1 MKKSITLFTAILS
14 ISFLLIGCNAKEN
27 ENEKASATKIEKGK
41 EKIEVT
47 DLSGRKVTFDKVPD
61 SFATLSMGD
70 MNIIHALGGKIVGR
84 PDAKITLPED
94 IKKVQVIGNAH
105 QPNFEQIAS
114 LKPDVLIANNGFQK
128 NVPTVERQ
136 GTKVMISSANSV
148 LDIQKNIEL
157 YGTIMKKEDKAKE
170 LNQKINDQMKTYEKK
185 SDVKALLVYGA
196 PGTYLAALPTSLS
209 GDILEKTGG
218 KNIAADFPEM
228 KEYPQYAQLSVERII
243 EANPDVIYLITHG
256 DPNSVKKAFEG
267 EMMKNEAWKN
277 LDAVK
282 QNRVVILPPDLF
294 GSNPGTK
301 VTEAMDFMY
310 KSIQDVRK

>member
-14 ISFLLIGCNAKEN
+14 IFFLLIGCSAKGD
-27 ENEKASATKIEKGK
+27 EKASAIKTEKGK
-41 EKIEVT
+41 EKIEIT
-47 DLSGRKVTFDKVPD
+47 DLSGRKVTFDKVPE

-70 MNIIHALGGKIVGR
+70 MDIIHALGGKIVGR
-84 PDAKITLPED
+84 PDTKLTLPDEL
-94 IKKVQVIGNAH
+94 KKAQVIGNAH

-114 LKPDVLIANNGFQK
+114 LKPDVLVANNGFQK
-128 NVPTVERQ
+128 NVPTVEGQ
-136 GTKVMISSANSV
+136 GTQVIISSANSV
-148 LDIQKNIEL
+148 QDIQKNIEL
-157 YGTIMKKEDKAKE
+157 YGTVMKKEDKAKE
-170 LNQKINDQMKTYEKK
+170 INQKMNDQMKKYEKK
-185 SDVKALLVYGA
+185 SDAKALLVYGA

-218 KNIAADFPEM
+218 KNIASDFPET

-256 DPNSVKKAFEG
+256 DPKSVKKAFEG

-277 LDAVK
+277 LEAVK

>member
-1 MKKSITLFTAILS
+1 M
-14 ISFLLIGCNAKEN
+14 LIGCSAKGD
-27 ENEKASATKIEKGK
+27 EKASATKTEKGK
-41 EKIEVT
+41 EKIEIT
-47 DLSGRKVTFDKVPD
+47 DLSGRKVTFDKVPE

-70 MNIIHALGGKIVGR
+70 MDIIHALGGKVVGR
-84 PDAKITLPED
+84 PDTKLTLPEEL
-94 IKKVQVIGNAH
+94 KKAKVIGNAH

-114 LKPDVLIANNGFQK
+114 LKPDVLVANNGFQK
-128 NVPTVERQ
+128 NVPTVEGQ
-136 GTKVMISSANSV
+136 GTKVIISSANSV
-148 LDIQKNIEL
+148 QDIQKNIEL
-157 YGTIMKKEDKAKE
+157 YGTVMKKEDKAKE
-170 LNQKINDQMKTYEKK
+170 LNQKINEQMKKYEKK

-209 GDILEKTGG
+209 GDVLEKTGG
-218 KNIAADFPEM
+218 KNIASDFPET

-256 DPNSVKKAFEG
+256 DPKSVKKAFEG

>member
-1 MKKSITLFTAILS
+1 
-14 ISFLLIGCNAKEN
+14 
-27 ENEKASATKIEKGK
+27 
-41 EKIEVT
+41 
-47 DLSGRKVTFDKVPD
+47 
-61 SFATLSMGD
+61 FATLSMGD

-128 NVPTVERQ
+128 NVPTVEGQ
-136 GTKVMISSANSV
+136 GTKVMISSTNSV
-148 LDIQKNIEL
+148 QDILKNIEL

-170 LNQKINDQMKTYEKK
+170 LNQKITNQMKTYEKK

>member
-14 ISFLLIGCNAKEN
+14 IFFLLIGCSAKGD
-27 ENEKASATKIEKGK
+27 EKASAIKTEKGK
-41 EKIEVT
+41 EKIEIT
-47 DLSGRKVTFDKVPD
+47 DLSGRKVTFDKVPE

-70 MNIIHALGGKIVGR
+70 MDIIDVLGGKIVGR
-84 PDAKITLPED
+84 PDTKLTLPDEL
-94 IKKVQVIGNAH
+94 KKAQVIGNAH

-114 LKPDVLIANNGFQK
+114 LKPDVLVANNGFQK
-128 NVPTVERQ
+128 NVPTVEGQ
-136 GTKVMISSANSV
+136 GTQVIISSANSV
-148 LDIQKNIEL
+148 QDIQKNIEL
-157 YGTIMKKEDKAKE
+157 YGTVMKKEDKAKE
-170 LNQKINDQMKTYEKK
+170 INQKMNDQMKKYEKK

-218 KNIAADFPEM
+218 KNIASDFPET

-256 DPNSVKKAFEG
+256 DPKSVKKAFEG

-277 LDAVK
+277 LEAVK

>member
-14 ISFLLIGCNAKEN
+14 IFFLLIGCSAKGD
-27 ENEKASATKIEKGK
+27 EKASATKTEKGK
-41 EKIEVT
+41 EKIEIT
-47 DLSGRKVTFDKVPD
+47 DLSGRKVTFDKVPE

-70 MNIIHALGGKIVGR
+70 MDIIHALGGKIVGR
-84 PDAKITLPED
+84 PDTKLTLPDEL
-94 IKKVQVIGNAH
+94 KKAQVIGNAH
-105 QPNFEQIAS
+105 QPNFEQIVS
-114 LKPDVLIANNGFQK
+114 LKPDVLVANNGFQK
-128 NVPTVERQ
+128 NVPTVEGQ
-136 GTKVMISSANSV
+136 GTQVIISSANSV
-148 LDIQKNIEL
+148 QDIQKNIEL
-157 YGTIMKKEDKAKE
+157 YGTVMKKEDKAKE
-170 LNQKINDQMKTYEKK
+170 IIQKMNDQMKKYEKK

-218 KNIAADFPEM
+218 KNIASDFPET

-256 DPNSVKKAFEG
+256 DPKSVKKAFEG

-277 LDAVK
+277 LEAVK

>member
-14 ISFLLIGCNAKEN
+14 IFFLLIGCSAKGD
-27 ENEKASATKIEKGK
+27 EKASATKTEKGK
-41 EKIEVT
+41 EKIEIT
-47 DLSGRKVTFDKVPD
+47 DLSGRKVTFDKVPE

-70 MNIIHALGGKIVGR
+70 MDIIPALGGKIVGR
-84 PDAKITLPED
+84 PDTKLTLPDEL
-94 IKKVQVIGNAH
+94 KKAQVIGNAH

-114 LKPDVLIANNGFQK
+114 LKPDVLVANNGFQK
-128 NVPTVERQ
+128 NVPTVEGQ
-136 GTKVMISSANSV
+136 GTQVIISSANSV
-148 LDIQKNIEL
+148 QDIQKNIEL
-157 YGTIMKKEDKAKE
+157 YGTVMKKEDKAKE
-170 LNQKINDQMKTYEKK
+170 INQKMNDQMKKYEKK
-185 SDVKALLVYGA
+185 SDAKALLVYGA

-218 KNIAADFPEM
+218 KNIASDFPET

-256 DPNSVKKAFEG
+256 DPKSVKKAFEG

-277 LDAVK
+277 LEAVK

>member
-1 MKKSITLFTAILS
+1 
-14 ISFLLIGCNAKEN
+14 
-27 ENEKASATKIEKGK
+27 
-41 EKIEVT
+41 
-47 DLSGRKVTFDKVPD
+47 
-61 SFATLSMGD
+61 
-70 MNIIHALGGKIVGR
+70 
-84 PDAKITLPED
+84 
-94 IKKVQVIGNAH
+94 
-105 QPNFEQIAS
+105 
-114 LKPDVLIANNGFQK
+114 
-128 NVPTVERQ
+128 
-136 GTKVMISSANSV
+136 
-148 LDIQKNIEL
+148 
-157 YGTIMKKEDKAKE
+157 MKKEDKAKE
-170 LNQKINDQMKTYEKK
+170 LNQKINDQMKKYEKK

-256 DPNSVKKAFEG
+256 DPKSVKKAFEG

>member
-14 ISFLLIGCNAKEN
+14 IFFLLIGCSAKGD
-27 ENEKASATKIEKGK
+27 EKASATEKGK

-47 DLSGRKVTFDKVPD
+47 DLSGRKVTFNKVPET
-61 SFATLSMGD
+61 FATLSMGD

-128 NVPTVERQ
+128 NVPTVEDQ
-136 GTKVMISSANSV
+136 GTKVMISSANSIQ
-148 LDIQKNIEL
+148 DIQKNIEL
-157 YGTIMKKEDKAKE
+157 YGTIMKEEDKAKE
-170 LNQKINDQMKTYEKK
+170 LNQKINDQIKTYEKK

-209 GDILEKTGG
+209 GDILDKTGG

>member
-1 MKKSITLFTAILS
+1 M
-14 ISFLLIGCNAKEN
+14 LIGCSAKGD
-27 ENEKASATKIEKGK
+27 EKASATKTEKGK
-41 EKIEVT
+41 EKIEIT
-47 DLSGRKVTFDKVPD
+47 DLSGRKVTFDKVPE

-70 MNIIHALGGKIVGR
+70 MDIIHALGGKIVGR
-84 PDAKITLPED
+84 PDTKLTLPDEL
-94 IKKVQVIGNAH
+94 KKAQVIGNAH

-114 LKPDVLIANNGFQK
+114 LKPDVLVANNGFQK
-128 NVPTVERQ
+128 NVPTVEGQ
-136 GTKVMISSANSV
+136 GTQVIISSANSV
-148 LDIQKNIEL
+148 QDIQKNIEL
-157 YGTIMKKEDKAKE
+157 YGTVMKKEDKAKE
-170 LNQKINDQMKTYEKK
+170 INQKMNDQMKKYEKK

-218 KNIAADFPEM
+218 KNIASDFPET

-256 DPNSVKKAFEG
+256 DPKSVKKAFEG

-277 LDAVK
+277 LEAVK

>member
-14 ISFLLIGCNAKEN
+14 IFFLLIGCSAKED
-27 ENEKASATKIEKGK
+27 EKASAIKTEKGK
-41 EKIEVT
+41 EKIEIT
-47 DLSGRKVTFDKVPD
+47 DLSGRKVTFDKVPE

-70 MNIIHALGGKIVGR
+70 MDIIDVLGGKIVGR
-84 PDAKITLPED
+84 PDTKLTLPDEL
-94 IKKVQVIGNAH
+94 KKAQVIGNAH

-114 LKPDVLIANNGFQK
+114 LKPDVLVANNGFQK
-128 NVPTVERQ
+128 NVPTVEGQ
-136 GTKVMISSANSV
+136 GTQVIISSANSIQ
-148 LDIQKNIEL
+148 DIQKNIEL
-157 YGTIMKKEDKAKE
+157 YGTVMKKEDKAKE
-170 LNQKINDQMKTYEKK
+170 INQKMNDQMKKYEKK

-218 KNIAADFPEM
+218 KNIASDFPET

-256 DPNSVKKAFEG
+256 DPKSVKKAFEG
-267 EMMKNEAWKN
+267 EMKKNEAWKN
-277 LDAVK
+277 LEAVK

>member
-1 MKKSITLFTAILS
+1 MKKSITLFTAFLS
-14 ISFLLIGCNAKEN
+14 IFFLLIGCSAKGD
-27 ENEKASATKIEKGK
+27 EKASATKTEKGK
-41 EKIEVT
+41 EKIEIT
-47 DLSGRKVTFDKVPD
+47 DLSGRKVTFDKVPE

-70 MNIIHALGGKIVGR
+70 MDIIHALGGKVVGR
-84 PDAKITLPED
+84 PDTKLTLPEEL
-94 IKKVQVIGNAH
+94 KKAKIIGNAH

-114 LKPDVLIANNGFQK
+114 LKPDVLVANNGFQK
-128 NVPTVERQ
+128 NVPTVEGQ
-136 GTKVMISSANSV
+136 GTQVIISSANSV
-148 LDIQKNIEL
+148 QDIQKNIEL
-157 YGTIMKKEDKAKE
+157 YGTVMKKEDKAKE
-170 LNQKINDQMKTYEKK
+170 INQKMNDQMKKYEKK
-185 SDVKALLVYGA
+185 SDAKALLVYGA

-218 KNIAADFPEM
+218 KNIASDFPET

-256 DPNSVKKAFEG
+256 DPKSVKKAFEG

-277 LDAVK
+277 LEAVK

>member
-14 ISFLLIGCNAKEN
+14 VFFLLIGCSAKGDERT
-27 ENEKASATKIEKGK
+27 AATKTEKGK

-47 DLSGRKVTFDKVPD
+47 DLSGRKVTFDKVPE

-128 NVPTVERQ
+128 NVPTVEGQ
-136 GTKVMISSANSV
+136 GTKVMISSTNSV
-148 LDIQKNIEL
+148 QDILKNIEL

-170 LNQKINDQMKTYEKK
+170 LNQKITNQMKTYEKK

>member
-14 ISFLLIGCNAKEN
+14 IFFLLIGCSAKGD
-27 ENEKASATKIEKGK
+27 EKASATKTEKGK
-41 EKIEVT
+41 EKIEIT
-47 DLSGRKVTFDKVPD
+47 DLSGRKVTFDKVPE

-70 MNIIHALGGKIVGR
+70 MDIIRALGGKIVGR
-84 PDAKITLPED
+84 PDTKLTLPDEL
-94 IKKVQVIGNAH
+94 KKAQVIGNAH
-105 QPNFEQIAS
+105 QPNFEQIVS
-114 LKPDVLIANNGFQK
+114 LKPDVLVANNGFQK
-128 NVPTVERQ
+128 NVPTVEGQ
-136 GTKVMISSANSV
+136 GTQVIISSANSV
-148 LDIQKNIEL
+148 QDIQKNIEL
-157 YGTIMKKEDKAKE
+157 YGTVMKKEDKAKE
-170 LNQKINDQMKTYEKK
+170 IIQKMNDQMKKYEKK
-185 SDVKALLVYGA
+185 SGVKALLVYGA

-218 KNIAADFPEM
+218 KNIASDFPET

-256 DPNSVKKAFEG
+256 DPKSVKKAFEG

-277 LDAVK
+277 LEAVK

>member
-14 ISFLLIGCNAKEN
+14 IFFLLIGCSAKGD
-27 ENEKASATKIEKGK
+27 EKASATKTEKGK
-41 EKIEVT
+41 EKIEIT
-47 DLSGRKVTFDKVPD
+47 DLLGRKVTFDKVPE

-70 MNIIHALGGKIVGR
+70 MDIIHALGGKIVGR
-84 PDAKITLPED
+84 PDTKLTLPDEL
-94 IKKVQVIGNAH
+94 KKAQVIGNAH

-114 LKPDVLIANNGFQK
+114 LKPDVLVANNGFQK
-128 NVPTVERQ
+128 NVPTVEGQ
-136 GTKVMISSANSV
+136 GTQVIISSANSV
-148 LDIQKNIEL
+148 QDIQKNIEL
-157 YGTIMKKEDKAKE
+157 YGTVMKKEDKAKE
-170 LNQKINDQMKTYEKK
+170 INQKMNDQMKKYEKK
-185 SDVKALLVYGA
+185 SDAKALLVYGA

-218 KNIAADFPEM
+218 KNIASDFPET

-256 DPNSVKKAFEG
+256 DPKSVKKAFEG

-277 LDAVK
+277 LEAVK

>member
-14 ISFLLIGCNAKEN
+14 IFFLLIGCSAKGD
-27 ENEKASATKIEKGK
+27 EKASATKTEKGK
-41 EKIEVT
+41 EKIEIT
-47 DLSGRKVTFDKVPD
+47 DLSGRKVTFDKVPE

-70 MNIIHALGGKIVGR
+70 MDIIHALGGKIVGR
-84 PDAKITLPED
+84 PDTKLTLPDEL
-94 IKKVQVIGNAH
+94 KKAQVIGNAH

-114 LKPDVLIANNGFQK
+114 LKPDVLVANNGFQK
-128 NVPTVERQ
+128 NVPTVEGQ
-136 GTKVMISSANSV
+136 GTQVIISSANSV
-148 LDIQKNIEL
+148 QDIQKNIEL
-157 YGTIMKKEDKAKE
+157 YGTVMKKEDKAKE
-170 LNQKINDQMKTYEKK
+170 INQKMNDQMKKYEKK
-185 SDVKALLVYGA
+185 SDAKALLVYGA

-218 KNIAADFPEM
+218 KNIASDFPET

-256 DPNSVKKAFEG
+256 DPKSVKKAFEG

-277 LDAVK
+277 LEAVK

-301 VTEAMDFMY
+301 VIEAMDFMY

>member
-14 ISFLLIGCNAKEN
+14 IFFLLIGCSAKGD
-27 ENEKASATKIEKGK
+27 EKASATKTEKGK
-41 EKIEVT
+41 EKIEIT
-47 DLSGRKVTFDKVPD
+47 DLSGRKVTFDKVPE
-61 SFATLSMGD
+61 SFATLSIGD
-70 MNIIHALGGKIVGR
+70 MDIIHALGGKIVGR
-84 PDAKITLPED
+84 PDTKLTLPDEL
-94 IKKVQVIGNAH
+94 KKAQVIGNAH

-114 LKPDVLIANNGFQK
+114 LKPDVLVANNGFQK
-128 NVPTVERQ
+128 NVPTVEGQ
-136 GTKVMISSANSV
+136 GTQVIISSANSV
-148 LDIQKNIEL
+148 QNIQKNIEL
-157 YGTIMKKEDKAKE
+157 YGTVMKKEDKAKE
-170 LNQKINDQMKTYEKK
+170 INQKMNDQMKKYEKK

-218 KNIAADFPEM
+218 KNIASDFPET

-256 DPNSVKKAFEG
+256 DPKSVKKAFEG

-277 LDAVK
+277 LEAVK

>member
-1 MKKSITLFTAILS
+1 MKKYITLFTVICS
-14 ISFLLIGCNAKEN
+14 IFFLLIGCSSK
-27 ENEKASATKIEKGK
+27 ENEKASATKTDKGK
-41 EKIEVT
+41 KQIEIT
-47 DLSGRKVTFDKVPD
+47 DFSDRKVTFEKTPK
-61 SFATLSMGD
+61 SFATLSVGD
-70 MNIIHALGGKIVGR
+70 MDIIQALGGNIIGR
-84 PDAKITLPED
+84 PDTKLPLSDEL
-94 IKKVQVIGNAH
+94 KKAQVIGNAH

-114 LKPDVLIANNGFQK
+114 LKPDLLVANNGFQK
-128 NVPTVERQ
+128 SIPTVEGQ

-148 LDIQKNIEL
+148 KDIQKSINI
-157 YGTIMKKEDKAKE
+157 YGTLMQKEDKAKE
-170 LNQKINDQMKTYEKK
+170 LNQKIDDQMKKYEKK

-196 PGTYLAALPTSLS
+196 PGTYLAALPNSLS

-218 KNIAADFPEM
+218 KNIAADFPKM

-243 EANPDVIYLITHG
+243 EANPDVIFLITHG
-256 DPNSVKKAFEG
+256 DPAGVKKAFEG

-277 LDAVK
+277 LEAVK

>member
-1 MKKSITLFTAILS
+1 MKKSITLFTAFLS
-14 ISFLLIGCNAKEN
+14 IFFLLIGCSAKGD
-27 ENEKASATKIEKGK
+27 EKASATKIEKGK
-41 EKIEVT
+41 EKIEIT
-47 DLSGRKVTFDKVPD
+47 DLSGRKVTFDKVPE

-70 MNIIHALGGKIVGR
+70 MDIIHALGGKVVGR
-84 PDAKITLPED
+84 PDTKLTLPEEL
-94 IKKVQVIGNAH
+94 KKAKVIGNAH

-114 LKPDVLIANNGFQK
+114 LKPDVLVANNGFQK
-128 NVPTVERQ
+128 NVPTVEGQ
-136 GTKVMISSANSV
+136 GTQVIISSANSV
-148 LDIQKNIEL
+148 QDIQKNIEL
-157 YGTIMKKEDKAKE
+157 YGTVMKKEDKAKE
-170 LNQKINDQMKTYEKK
+170 INQKMNDQMKKYEKK
-185 SDVKALLVYGA
+185 SDAKALLVYGA

-218 KNIAADFPEM
+218 KNIASDFPET

-256 DPNSVKKAFEG
+256 DPKSVKKAFEG

-277 LDAVK
+277 LEAVK

>member
-1 MKKSITLFTAILS
+1 MKKYITLFTVICS
-14 ISFLLIGCNAKEN
+14 IFFLLIGCSSKEN
-27 ENEKASATKIEKGK
+27 AKASATKTDKGK
-41 EKIEVT
+41 KQIEIT
-47 DLSGRKVTFDKVPD
+47 DFSDRKVTFEKTPK
-61 SFATLSMGD
+61 SFATLSVGD
-70 MNIIHALGGKIVGR
+70 MDIIQALGGNIIGR
-84 PDAKITLPED
+84 PDTKLPLSDEL
-94 IKKVQVIGNAH
+94 KKAQVIGNAH

-114 LKPDVLIANNGFQK
+114 LKPDLLVANNGFQK
-128 NVPTVERQ
+128 SIPTVEGQ

-148 LDIQKNIEL
+148 KDIQKSINI
-157 YGTIMKKEDKAKE
+157 YGTLMQKEDKAKE
-170 LNQKINDQMKTYEKK
+170 LNQKIDDQMKKYEKK

-196 PGTYLAALPTSLS
+196 PGTYLAALPNSLS

-218 KNIAADFPEM
+218 KNIAADFPKM

-243 EANPDVIYLITHG
+243 EANPDVIFLITHG
-256 DPNSVKKAFEG
+256 DPAGVKKAFEG

-277 LDAVK
+277 LEAVK

>member
-14 ISFLLIGCNAKEN
+14 IFFLLIGCSAKGD
-27 ENEKASATKIEKGK
+27 EKASATKTEKGK

-47 DLSGRKVTFDKVPD
+47 DLSGRKVTFDKTPE
-61 SFATLSMGD
+61 SFATLSIGD
-70 MNIIHALGGKIVGR
+70 MDIIHALGGKIVGR

-94 IKKVQVIGNAH
+94 IKKIQVIGNAH

-128 NVPTVERQ
+128 NVPTVEGQ
-136 GTKVMISSANSV
+136 GTKVMISSANSIQ
-148 LDIQKNIEL
+148 DIQKNIEL

-170 LNQKINDQMKTYEKK
+170 LNQKMNDQMKKYEKK
-185 SDVKALLVYGA
+185 SDIKALLVYGA

-218 KNIAADFPEM
+218 RNIASDFPKM

-282 QNRVVILPPDLF
+282 QNRVVILPPNLF

>member
-14 ISFLLIGCNAKEN
+14 IFFLLIGCSAKGD
-27 ENEKASATKIEKGK
+27 EKASATKTEKGK
-41 EKIEVT
+41 EKIEIT
-47 DLSGRKVTFDKVPD
+47 DLSGRKVTFDKTPE

-70 MNIIHALGGKIVGR
+70 MDIIHALGGKIVGR
-84 PDAKITLPED
+84 PDTKLTLPEEL
-94 IKKVQVIGNAH
+94 KKAQVIGNAH

-114 LKPDVLIANNGFQK
+114 LKPDVLVANNGFQK
-128 NVPTVERQ
+128 NVPTVEGQ

-148 LDIQKNIEL
+148 QEIQKNIEL
-157 YGTIMKKEDKAKE
+157 YGTVMKKEDKAKE
-170 LNQKINDQMKTYEKK
+170 LNQKINNQMKKYEKK

-228 KEYPQYAQLSVERII
+228 KKYPQYAQLSVERII

-301 VTEAMDFMY
+301 VTEAMDFMH

>member
-1 MKKSITLFTAILS
+1 M
-14 ISFLLIGCNAKEN
+14 LIGCSAKGE
-27 ENEKASATKIEKGK
+27 EKASATKTEKGK
-41 EKIEVT
+41 EKIEIT
-47 DLSGRKVTFDKVPD
+47 DLSGRKVTFDKVPE

-70 MNIIHALGGKIVGR
+70 MDIIHALGGKVVGR
-84 PDAKITLPED
+84 PDTKLTLPEEL
-94 IKKVQVIGNAH
+94 KKAKVIGNAH

-114 LKPDVLIANNGFQK
+114 LKPDVLVANNGFQK
-128 NVPTVERQ
+128 NVPTVEGQ
-136 GTKVMISSANSV
+136 GTKVIISSANSV
-148 LDIQKNIEL
+148 QDIQKNIEL
-157 YGTIMKKEDKAKE
+157 YGTAMKKEDKAKE
-170 LNQKINDQMKTYEKK
+170 LNQKINNQMKKYEKK

-218 KNIAADFPEM
+218 KNIASDFPEM

-256 DPNSVKKAFEG
+256 DPTSVKKAFEG

-282 QNRVVILPPDLF
+282 QNRVVILPPNLF

>member
-1 MKKSITLFTAILS
+1 
-14 ISFLLIGCNAKEN
+14 
-27 ENEKASATKIEKGK
+27 
-41 EKIEVT
+41 
-47 DLSGRKVTFDKVPD
+47 
-61 SFATLSMGD
+61 MGD
-70 MNIIHALGGKIVGR
+70 MNIIRALGGKIVGR

-94 IKKVQVIGNAH
+94 IKKIQVIGNAH

-128 NVPTVERQ
+128 NIPTVEGQ

-148 LDIQKNIEL
+148 QDIQKNIEL

-170 LNQKINDQMKTYEKK
+170 LNQKINDQMKKYEKK

-256 DPNSVKKAFEG
+256 DPKSVKKAFEG

>member
-14 ISFLLIGCNAKEN
+14 IFFLLIGCSAKGD
-27 ENEKASATKIEKGK
+27 EKASATKTEKGKGK

-47 DLSGRKVTFDKVPD
+47 DLSGRKVTFDKVPE

-128 NVPTVERQ
+128 NVPTVEGQ

-148 LDIQKNIEL
+148 QDIQKNIEL

-170 LNQKINDQMKTYEKK
+170 LNQKITNQMKTYEKK

>member
-14 ISFLLIGCNAKEN
+14 VFFLLIGCNAKGN
-27 ENEKASATKIEKGK
+27 DKASATKTEKGK
-41 EKIEVT
+41 EKIEIT
-47 DLSGRKVTFDKVPD
+47 DLSGRKVTFDKTPG

-70 MNIIHALGGKIVGR
+70 MDIIHALGGKIIGR
-84 PDAKITLPED
+84 TDTKLTLPEEL
-94 IKKVQVIGNAH
+94 KKAQVIGNAH
-105 QPNFEQIAS
+105 QPNFEKIAS
-114 LKPDVLIANNGFQK
+114 LKPDVLVANNGFQK
-128 NVPTVERQ
+128 NVPTVEGQ
-136 GTKVMISSANSV
+136 GTKVVISTVNSV
-148 LDIQKNIEL
+148 QDIQKNIEI
-157 YGTIMKKEDKAKE
+157 YGAVMKKEEKAKE
-170 LNQKINDQMKTYEKK
+170 LNQKINDQMKKYEKK

-218 KNIAADFPEM
+218 KNIAAGFPEM

>member
-1 MKKSITLFTAILS
+1 M
-14 ISFLLIGCNAKEN
+14 LIGCSAKGD
-27 ENEKASATKIEKGK
+27 EKASATKTEKGK
-41 EKIEVT
+41 EKIEIT
-47 DLSGRKVTFDKVPD
+47 DLSGRKVTFDKVPE

-70 MNIIHALGGKIVGR
+70 MDIIHALGGKIVGR
-84 PDAKITLPED
+84 PDTKLTLPEEL
-94 IKKVQVIGNAH
+94 KKAQVIGNAH

-114 LKPDVLIANNGFQK
+114 LKPDVLVANNGFQK
-128 NVPTVERQ
+128 NVPTVEGQ
-136 GTKVMISSANSV
+136 GTQVIISSANSV
-148 LDIQKNIEL
+148 QDIQKNIEL
-157 YGTIMKKEDKAKE
+157 YGTVMKKEDKAKE
-170 LNQKINDQMKTYEKK
+170 INQKMNDQMKKYEKK

-218 KNIAADFPEM
+218 KNIASDFPET

-256 DPNSVKKAFEG
+256 DPKSVKKAFEG

-277 LDAVK
+277 LEAVK

>member
-1 MKKSITLFTAILS
+1 MNKSITLFTAILS
-14 ISFLLIGCNAKEN
+14 IFFLLIGCSAKGDET
-27 ENEKASATKIEKGK
+27 ASATKTEKGK

-47 DLSGRKVTFDKVPD
+47 DLSGRKVTFDKAPE

-70 MNIIHALGGKIVGR
+70 MDIIHALGGKIVGR

-94 IKKVQVIGNAH
+94 VKKIQVIGNAH

-114 LKPDVLIANNGFQK
+114 VKPDVLIANNGFQK
-128 NVPTVERQ
+128 NAPTVERQ

-148 LDIQKNIEL
+148 QDIQKNIEL

-170 LNQKINDQMKTYEKK
+170 LNQKINDQIKQYEKK

-196 PGTYLAALPTSLS
+196 PGTYLAALPTSLT

>member
-14 ISFLLIGCNAKEN
+14 VFFLLIGCNAKGN
-27 ENEKASATKIEKGK
+27 DKASATKTEKGK
-41 EKIEVT
+41 EKIEIT
-47 DLSGRKVTFDKVPD
+47 DLSGRKVTFDKTPE

-70 MNIIHALGGKIVGR
+70 MDIIHALDGKIIGR
-84 PDAKITLPED
+84 PDTKLTLPEEL
-94 IKKVQVIGNAH
+94 KKAQVIGNAH

-114 LKPDVLIANNGFQK
+114 LKPDVLVANNGFQK
-128 NVPTVERQ
+128 NVPTVEGQ
-136 GTKVMISSANSV
+136 GTKVVISTANSV
-148 LDIQKNIEL
+148 QDIQKNIEI
-157 YGTIMKKEDKAKE
+157 YGAVMKKEDKAKE
-170 LNQKINDQMKTYEKK
+170 LNQKMNDQMKKYEKK

-218 KNIAADFPEM
+218 KNIAAGFPEM

-282 QNRVVILPPDLF
+282 QNRIVILPPDLF

>member
-14 ISFLLIGCNAKEN
+14 IFFLLIGCSAKGD
-27 ENEKASATKIEKGK
+27 EKASAIKTEKGK
-41 EKIEVT
+41 EKIEIT
-47 DLSGRKVTFDKVPD
+47 DLLGRKVTFDKVPE

-70 MNIIHALGGKIVGR
+70 MDIIHALGGKIVGR
-84 PDAKITLPED
+84 PDTKLTLPDEL
-94 IKKVQVIGNAH
+94 KKAQVIGNAH

-114 LKPDVLIANNGFQK
+114 LKPDVLVANNGFQK
-128 NVPTVERQ
+128 NVPTVEGQ
-136 GTKVMISSANSV
+136 GTQVIISSANSV
-148 LDIQKNIEL
+148 QDIQKNIEL
-157 YGTIMKKEDKAKE
+157 YGTVMKKEDKAKE
-170 LNQKINDQMKTYEKK
+170 INQKMNDQMKKYEKK

-218 KNIAADFPEM
+218 KNIASDFPET

-256 DPNSVKKAFEG
+256 DPKSVKKAFEG

-277 LDAVK
+277 LEAVK

>member
-14 ISFLLIGCNAKEN
+14 IFFLLMGCSAKGD
-27 ENEKASATKIEKGK
+27 EKASAIKTEKGK
-41 EKIEVT
+41 EKIEIT
-47 DLSGRKVTFDKVPD
+47 DLSGRKVTFDKVPE

-70 MNIIHALGGKIVGR
+70 MDIIDVLGGKIVGR
-84 PDAKITLPED
+84 PDTKLTLPDEL
-94 IKKVQVIGNAH
+94 KKAQVIGNAH

-114 LKPDVLIANNGFQK
+114 LKPDVLVANNGFQK
-128 NVPTVERQ
+128 NVPTVEGQ
-136 GTKVMISSANSV
+136 GTQVIISSANSV
-148 LDIQKNIEL
+148 QDIQKNIEL
-157 YGTIMKKEDKAKE
+157 YGTVMKKEDKAKAI
-170 LNQKINDQMKTYEKK
+170 NQKMNDQMKKYEKK

-218 KNIAADFPEM
+218 KNIASDFPET

-256 DPNSVKKAFEG
+256 DPKSVKKAFEG

-277 LDAVK
+277 LEAVK

>member
-14 ISFLLIGCNAKEN
+14 VFFLLIGCSAKGDERT
-27 ENEKASATKIEKGK
+27 AATKTEKGK

-47 DLSGRKVTFDKVPD
+47 DLSGRKVTFDKVPE

-128 NVPTVERQ
+128 NVPTVEGQ

-148 LDIQKNIEL
+148 QDIQKNIEL

-170 LNQKINDQMKTYEKK
+170 LNQK
-185 SDVKALLVYGA
+185 L
-196 PGTYLAALPTSLS
+196 
-209 GDILEKTGG
+209 
-218 KNIAADFPEM
+218 
-228 KEYPQYAQLSVERII
+228 RI
-243 EANPDVIYLITHG
+243 
-256 DPNSVKKAFEG
+256 K
-267 EMMKNEAWKN
+267 
-277 LDAVK
+277 
-282 QNRVVILPPDLF
+282 
-294 GSNPGTK
+294 
-301 VTEAMDFMY
+301 
-310 KSIQDVRK
+310 